1 MSQVSLKLT
10 FPVNWTE
17 VTLEVNLGSW
27 TICSNFKGKHGQ
39 IKTNDL
45 HTASDRDRPRTFS
58 KWSFLW
64 SSKTHWN
71 QVSNELPVEK
81 PYWLELEGHP
91 RFNQLKSAKLRTHE
105 TDVSLCLFKVVFSF
119 SHTADHPKAERL
131 SVAVLA
137 SKVMNIKK
145 RRTEKK
151 KASKRARGE
160 KRTRRWGCLAESPVP
175 SILVL
180 CWARKAT
187 WSNGS
192 QNAMYW
198 HHRYTNASITL

>member
-10 FPVNWTE
+10 FPVKCTE

-105 TDVSLCLFKVVFSF
+105 ADVSLCLFKVVFIF

-137 SKVMNIKK
+137 SKVINIKK
-145 RRTEKK
+145 KEGQK
-151 KASKRARGE
+151 
-160 KRTRRWGCLAESPVP
+160 KRTLVREQEGKKGQGGGGAWQSPLFP
-175 SILVL
+175 
-180 CWARKAT
+180 
-187 WSNGS
+187 
-192 QNAMYW
+192 QYW
-198 HHRYTNASITL
+198 FCVEPVKQPDPTGLKMPCTGTTDIPMLL